1 MDRITKSYLENFSNL
16 FSLDTKMDQ
25 SIKLENFIKSNKKI
39 YGEVIFTQAKTSAY
53 FDSKE
58 VSNFGLSVNDFISE
72 SPKYTWN
79 DNARE
84 KIKLFNKLISYVSD
98 FEEKPVGHL
107 YYVCLGTD
115 GKD

>member
-1 MDRITKSYLENFSNL
+1 M
-16 FSLDTKMDQ
+16 
-25 SIKLENFIKSNKKI
+25 ENFIKSNKKI